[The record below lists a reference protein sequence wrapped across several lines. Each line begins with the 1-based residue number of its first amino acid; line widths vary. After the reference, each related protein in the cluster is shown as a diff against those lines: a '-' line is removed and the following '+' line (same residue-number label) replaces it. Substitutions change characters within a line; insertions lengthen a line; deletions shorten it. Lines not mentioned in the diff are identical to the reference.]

1 MNLIIRY
8 GYILTEFLKIKYN
21 SGKNKKVL
29 LFNMCVIYVNN
40 EGKLHIRGERG
51 STCEMSILYSG

>member
-21 SGKNKKVL
+21 SGKNKKKVL
-29 LFNMCVIYVNN
+29 LFNMYVIYVNN
-40 EGKLHIRGERG
+40 ERKLHIRGERG
-51 STCEMSILYSG
+51 STCEMSIL